1 MKQVKPK
8 FPARMLALAAGLALS
23 VGAFAQST
31 VKGSVKDASGEPI
44 IGASVLINGTSN
56 GTVTDL
62 DGNFSLSVQPGQ
74 TLTISYIGYKK
85 QQVTA
90 QDNMVITMQDDAAQS
105 LNEVVVIGYG
115 VVKKKDLTGSVAAL
129 KPDGKNKGCC
139 GQRLRTCSWVRWRCG
154 YHQREWYAGRQ
165 VQHPHPWRL
174 VPQRQQ

>member
-1 MKQVKPK
+1 M
-8 FPARMLALAAGLALS
+8 
-23 VGAFAQST
+23 
-31 VKGSVKDASGEPI
+31 
-44 IGASVLINGTSN
+44 
-56 GTVTDL
+56 TDL

-129 KPDGKNKGCC
+129 KPDGKNKGVVVNAQDLLV
-139 GQRLRTCSWVRWRCG
+139 GKVAGVAITSENG
-154 YHQREWYAGRQ
+154 TPGRQ